1 MFFTSEWAGADDEAS
16 CGGLAE
22 DIDSYRPR
30 SKETRSAYEDLLS
43 LISRQL
49 GDQPHDILRGA
60 ADEVLA
66 CLKNDSLTDPERKRE
81 VEKLIN
87 SVKPEVF
94 AKYVDAGKRIT
105 DFMAADGAG
114 DDKLD
119 DELGVAVVFDEDD
132 DDDEQAGAREGRRED
147 DEVGNV
153 VDEELS
159 EDEAG
164 LETQSSRALNRE

>member
-1 MFFTSEWAGADDEAS
+1 M
-16 CGGLAE
+16 
-22 DIDSYRPR
+22 
-30 SKETRSAYEDLLS
+30 
-43 LISRQL
+43 
-49 GDQPHDILRGA
+49 
-60 ADEVLA
+60 LA

-81 VEKLIN
+81 VEKLIAREARG
-87 SVKPEVF
+87 VRQVRRRGE
-94 AKYVDAGKRIT
+94 RIT

-164 LETQSSRALNRE
+164 LETQSSRALNRGADDEEAEGEDGGDELPLASIDAYWLQRECARYFNDPLVAQKTAADVLDTLGEAEERDAENRW